1 VSGVPFLADAVLVAA
16 LFAIGTY
23 MVVAKSNLLKKLIG
37 LNIMQTAV
45 FAFLVAFGRTH
56 GADPPVLG
64 PSTAPP
70 YADPLPQAMVLT
82 GIVVAVAV
90 SAVALSLIA
99 QIHAHV
105 GTIEV
110 ADLKERP

>member
-1 VSGVPFLADAVLVAA
+1 VNGASFLADAVLVAS
-16 LFAIGTY
+16 LFAIGAY
-23 MVVAKSNLLKKLIG
+23 MVVAKSNLIKKLIG
-37 LNIMQTAV
+37 LNVLQTAV

-56 GADPPVLG
+56 GADPPLIG
-64 PSTAPP
+64 PDTAPP